1 MYFLSKRALANGV
14 SLSGSP
20 LYSTLFPFIAL
31 KLLSLYG
38 WRGSF
43 IVIAGLNLHIL
54 AFAALIRPIVF
65 QSDLPSDVRVTLDV
79 DKIYKPN
86 KKSFLRK
93 YWVCLLLLI
102 CNVIL
107 MFGFA
112 SPFVYIVPYAG
123 ELGFPQSDAAG
134 LLACTCVGDFVGRPL
149 CGVLMARV
157 DIVKRKIMLS
167 TVFALSMYTLIQL
180 IPIFTTRW
188 LPLVVYSVLLGFWYG
203 VIVVL
208 NMTAIPL
215 IMGTDKRLNTY
226 FAWIFCCGTVPSFV
240 SGYVVGWLFLS

>member
-1 MYFLSKRALANGV
+1 M
-14 SLSGSP
+14 
-20 LYSTLFPFIAL
+20 FPFIAL
-31 KLLSLYG
+31 KLLSIYG

-43 IVIAGLNLHIL
+43 IVFAGLHLNIL

-65 QSDLPSDVRVTLDV
+65 QSDRPEVQVTLDV
-79 DKIYKPN
+79 DKIYKRN

-93 YWVCLLLLI
+93 YWVCLLLLM

-112 SPFVYIVPYAG
+112 SPLVYIVPYAG

-149 CGVLMARV
+149 CGVLTAKV
-157 DIVKRKIMLS
+157 DVLRKKILLS
-167 TVFALSMYTLIQL
+167 TVFALLMFTVIQL

-188 LPLVVYSVLLGFWYG
+188 VPLVAYSVLLGFWYG

-215 IMGTDKRLNTY
+215 IMGTERLNTY
-226 FAWIFCCGTVPSFV
+226 FAWFFCCGTVPTFV
-240 SGYVVGWLFLS
+240 SGYVVGWLFLI